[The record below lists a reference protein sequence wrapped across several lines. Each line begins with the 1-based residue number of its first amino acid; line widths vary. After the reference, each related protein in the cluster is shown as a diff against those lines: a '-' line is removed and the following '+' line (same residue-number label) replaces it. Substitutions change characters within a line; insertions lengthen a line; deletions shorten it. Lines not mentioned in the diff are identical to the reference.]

1 MCKRKGFT
9 LIELLMVIAIIALL
23 MAVLMPALNKAK
35 QLARTMVCR
44 SNLKQYGIALSMY
57 LNDNEGYFP
66 NPEWW
71 LCKKEPGQT
80 HPTYGPFSVPDG
92 WKPGG
97 QMWRYLKMADFHL
110 CPTSRVVCRRIGW
123 PAEQGKWSYCQNG
136 VLGARDA
143 DGNPSEMP
151 GWVSKASEV
160 KRPATTC
167 SYTEENPP
175 SADGTSLVPEL
186 YFHTINWAFY
196 PHDSMG
202 AGDGLATYHKPPRG
216 DITKGKA
223 NAVFLDNHVEE
234 VDEWDKDKKARPDI
248 PDSERKHGYGICR
261 RPLT

>member
-44 SNLKQYGIALSMY
+44 SNLRQYGIALSMY

-71 LCKKEPGQT
+71 LCKKEPGQG
-80 HPTYGPFSVPDG
+80 HPTYGPFTVPED
-92 WKPGG
+92 WEPGG
-97 QMWRYLKMADFHL
+97 QMWRYLKMEDFHC
-110 CPTSRVVCRRIGW
+110 CPTFRVVCRRMGLG
-123 PAEQGKWSYCQNG
+123 EVKWGYCQNG
-136 VLGARDA
+136 HLGARSA
-143 DGNPSEMP
+143 AGVPPNMA
-151 GWVSKASEV
+151 GYASKASQV
-160 KRPATTC
+160 KSPATTC
-167 SYTEENPP
+167 SYTEENPFIIE
-175 SADGTSLVPEL
+175 GLTQFGL
-186 YFHTINWAFY
+186 NWAFY
-196 PHDSMG
+196 PHDVMG

-234 VDEWDKDKKARPDI
+234 VDEWDKDKDARPDI
-248 PDSERKHGYGICR
+248 PDSERKHGYGICW
-261 RPLT
+261 RPLI